1 MSEFRLRAVAV
12 PVAGAAAVA
21 AFALVAAPPARAAA
35 PASRPAGHARV
46 PHRLPPRTLPL
57 HAGPDEASAVVGRL
71 ARGDRFTTHQS
82 DDGWTFIHDR
92 TTRAEGW
99 AHFTHPHHTAQAATH
114 SPGHD

>member
-1 MSEFRLRAVAV
+1 MSDFRLRAVAV

-21 AFALVAAPPARAAA
+21 AFALAAAPPAAAAA
-35 PASRPAGHARV
+35 PAGRPAGHQ
-46 PHRLPPRTLPL
+46 HRLPPRTLPL

-71 ARGDRFTTHQS
+71 ARGDRFTTRQS
-82 DDGWTFIHDR
+82 DGGWTFIHDR

-99 AHFTHPHHTAQAATH
+99 AHFTHPHHTAQAAAH